1 MSAKRATGFTL
12 LELIMTIVLFA
23 IVSVM
28 VVSFFGA
35 ATTKTFFPVQ
45 QLQADA
51 TLQLTLENMIADKD
65 AAFSSDLNGLSTKIS
80 TGNQT
85 TYGNGTS
92 YYVIDNHFVC
102 PNATNVFVSSAV
114 NQFLLVTIASN
125 ATSGVHL
132 SYLFNVNSSAI
143 NCNAGGS

>member
-1 MSAKRATGFTL
+1 MSAKWATGFTL

-35 ATTKTFFPVQ
+35 ATTKSYVPVQ

-51 TLQLTLENMIADKD
+51 TLQLTLENMIAD
-65 AAFSSDLNGLSTKIS
+65 AAVSANLNDLSTKIS
-80 TGNQT
+80 TGNQS

-132 SYLFNVNSSAI
+132 SYLFNTNSNAI